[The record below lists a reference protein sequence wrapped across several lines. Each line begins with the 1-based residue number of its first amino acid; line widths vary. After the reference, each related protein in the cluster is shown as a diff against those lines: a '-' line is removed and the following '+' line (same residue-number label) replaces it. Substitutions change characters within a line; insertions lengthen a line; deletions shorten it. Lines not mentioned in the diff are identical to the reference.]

1 MFHYYI
7 KGLYFHWIISVKGQ
21 EVESLVDIIDHFIV
35 KGVSLR
41 ISCEHLGWFI
51 NQNLLWML
59 QSCKGFGWDM
69 TGKGLVGINCQ
80 GVKLDPLPRCTYF
93 LVQRNLLPIH
103 IFDEVH
109 SLSSNGKGSNTG
121 FYNW

>member
-69 TGKGLVGINCQ
+69 TGKGVSRDQ
-80 GVKLDPLPRCTYF
+80 LPR
-93 LVQRNLLPIH
+93 
-103 IFDEVH
+103 
-109 SLSSNGKGSNTG
+109 GKVRPFTTLYLFPSTKEFIANP
-121 FYNW
+121 YI